1 MIAAAL
7 AALSDIL
14 RPEFRAV
21 LWKSIGLTVALLV
34 VVWLALESL
43 LVWLVDTGTWPWL
56 ETAIA
61 ILTGIGLLIGLG
73 LLVAPVTAL
82 FAGLFTDEIAGL
94 VERLHYP
101 QDPPGRDLPLGQSLV
116 GTLAF
121 TLVVIGVNIL
131 CLILLLVPGVN
142 LVAFLIGNGYLLG
155 REYFEAAAVRFRPRD
170 EARGLRGRHGATIF
184 LAGLVIGL
192 FVAIPIVNLAAP
204 LFATAFM
211 VHLHKRLTGSRPLA
225 T

>member
-21 LWKSIGLTVALLV
+21 LWKSIGLTVVLLIA
-34 VVWLALESL
+34 VWFGLQGL
-43 LVWLVDTGTWPWL
+43 LLWLVDTGGWPWL
-56 ETAIA
+56 ETVIA
-61 ILTGIGLLIGLG
+61 ILTGIGLVIGLG
-73 LLVAPVTAL
+73 LLVAPVAAL

-94 VERLHYP
+94 VERQHYP
-101 QDPPGRDLPLGQSLV
+101 QDPPGRDLPFAQSVL

-121 TLVVIGVNIL
+121 TLVVIGVNL
-131 CLILLLVPGVN
+131 VCLILLLVPGVN

-155 REYFEAAAVRFRPRD
+155 REYFEAAAVRFRPRE
-170 EARGLRGRHGATIF
+170 EAKALRRKEGGTVF

-192 FVAIPIVNLAAP
+192 FVAIPIVNLATP

-211 VHLHKRLTGSRPLA
+211 VHLHKRLTGSRPVA
-225 T
+225 V